1 MISTDEGYM
10 RLEYFSENVAAD
22 KKRKEFDIKKHA
34 LCYTNQKPDFLF
46 IGDSI
51 TEYWEL
57 NAYFGSGNHFLVNR
71 GIAGD
76 TTKYLKKRF
85 YTDAVQL
92 RPRYCI
98 LGIGINDS
106 IELEG
111 DYWKRLEPTPYNQVV
126 ATAKLHITEIV
137 QQAKEENICLILTS
151 LLPIHIPILMD
162 ERSRKNYIKELNEW
176 LAEVAKK
183 NNLIFVNYYA
193 TMVFPGTDK
202 PLDKITYDGLHPNA
216 KGYQIMATVLRNT
229 LKKYEILI

>member
-1 MISTDEGYM
+1 MISTDGAYM
-10 RLEYFSENVAAD
+10 GLEYFSEDVTAD
-22 KKRKEFDIKKHA
+22 KKRKEFDIKNHA

-46 IGDSI
+46 IGDSV

-57 NAYFGSGNHFLVNR
+57 NAYFRSDNHLLVNR

-76 TTKYLKKRF
+76 TTRHLKKRF
-85 YTDAVQL
+85 YMDAVQL
-92 RPRYCI
+92 QPRYCI

-106 IELEG
+106 IEL
-111 DYWKRLEPTPYNQVV
+111 DRDDWKRLEPTPYEQVV
-126 ATAKLHITEIV
+126 ATAKMYITKII

-151 LLPIHIPILMD
+151 LLPIHSPILMD
-162 ERSRKNYIKELNEW
+162 ERSRKNYIKELNVW
-176 LAEVAKK
+176 MAEIGKK

-202 PLDKITYDGLHPNA
+202 PLDGITYDGLHPNA

-229 LKKYEILI
+229 LKKHEIL